1 MEDVGGVRQERPIL
15 TLHRSDLIALKSD
28 IGKLPAEVGERI
40 VEALALA
47 PRPSWRTLPQGFADR
62 DRQPW
67 RYRRRLS
74 LMRRPLIQLDGNG
87 SSDPTFFV
95 APGMVRE
102 NFIYLFSGLYH
113 GDFPQ
118 SYVESRCMRSW
129 LGAENHRRGHAFN
142 EEVASRMEELG
153 WQTRHDARLTAL
165 LLRALDRDYG
175 DVDVLAWNSSTGRI
189 LVMECKD
196 VQFKK
201 THSEVAEQLADF
213 RGGVD
218 SAGKPDLLRKHLDR
232 CELLEAN
239 LDTLTRQL
247 HIEVKP
253 ILERHLVFRN
263 PVPMRFAWERLKH
276 LTNLQLYDD
285 LHAI

>member
-1 MEDVGGVRQERPIL
+1 MEPRLKISPLGDIMTASRFEDDVLAPFGQASGSTQIGEAVDTYDRNYTEVPVIESVDGQIHAAFLAAWTEEFGFTADDVRLFIHNMEDFGVRQERPIL
-15 TLHRSDLIALKSD
+15 TLHRSDLIALESD

-201 THSEVAEQLADF
+201 
-213 RGGVD
+213 
-218 SAGKPDLLRKHLDR
+218 
-232 CELLEAN
+232 
-239 LDTLTRQL
+239 
-247 HIEVKP
+247 
-253 ILERHLVFRN
+253 N
-263 PVPMRFAWERLKH
+263 P
-276 LTNLQLYDD
+276 
-285 LHAI
+285 